1 MKQEAPSFFMCV
13 FVSCHH
19 GYIWNIFQVDVLSHA
34 SHDFGEMLLILL
46 LSLPSYWEKIL
57 FPL

>member
-1 MKQEAPSFFMCV
+1 MCV

-34 SHDFGEMLLILL
+34 SHDFGEMLLVLL
-46 LSLPSYWEKIL
+46 LSLPSYWGKNSVSSL
-57 FPL
+57 RAR